1 MRAPAH
7 PHLHTNTHPQDSKA
21 AAYSA
26 LDFAAMSSEV
36 DATEAACAAAGS
48 PVVFGH
54 CDLLSGNIL
63 ILQQP
68 GFDPVSNR

>member
-1 MRAPAH
+1 
-7 PHLHTNTHPQDSKA
+7 
-21 AAYSA
+21 
-26 LDFAAMSSEV
+26 MSSEV